1 MSQCNQNE
9 TSRRF
14 KILGKILGKTLD
26 SALLILLMA
35 NAGCKLVDGQDP
47 GNDSIILNSMA
58 VSAVCGTEAVVA
70 ESYSCNPEVSIS
82 EEVDFTQLTW
92 ELTAEHTCSWLQINP
107 TTGQLFGVP
116 PRDQIGSCVMAIRVI
131 TIEEPSSDFV
141 QPLTILGPRIS
152 FIDKNCPL
160 TVPVDAA
167 YQCDIEATSPLVDAQ
182 FTYNLAADNTCS
194 WAVINPSTGAVSGTP
209 SLGSVGS
216 CRLSVVAD
224 IDTIATAVSRITV
237 TVPAVAVSV
246 SQSCGLNA
254 DAGTMYSCAPKAS
267 AAIASPQFTWSLS
280 PTNTCAW
287 ASIAPAT
294 GVISGTPLI
303 HSTGPCRLDFMAKLV
318 NGSFGQSSV
327 TVTVA
332 PMGYTQ
338 NQLMDLNSDSNEKTG
353 RSVAIDG
360 NFAVIGSPNDDG
372 GAGSVSVYRFD
383 GANWRKNAV
392 FASPDPKLVK
402 SFGYAVSISG
412 NSILVG
418 APDSSV
424 SQFKE
429 GAIVAYDW
437 NGSSWAQ
444 TQIMT
449 PSSPAVRSQMHFGAS
464 LDIDGAQALVATSH
478 FNVDAAYVLN
488 KVNSKWTVGTSLT
501 FTAVNS
507 ANGPSRVKV
516 ALHGAVAV
524 VSDTHGSATQNGE
537 VRAFKKVNGIWNSD
551 GILAAT
557 SSGTFGVNVDTF
569 NGKILIGAPG
579 ERSSAGTAYL
589 FEPGQTAWIQTKA
602 FRAVDESAGQSCG
615 TGVSLNAS
623 QAVIGCAATSKL
635 GSVYVYSLQATTWNL
650 SSKFIP
656 TNGQTGDLFGNAVG
670 VSGRH
675 VLVGADQFDGSGTP
689 NSGTAYIFSAK

>member
-9 TSRRF
+9 TSRTF
-14 KILGKILGKTLD
+14 KILGKILD

-58 VSAVCGTEAVVA
+58 VSAVCSTEAVVA

-107 TTGQLFGVP
+107 TTGQLFGVA
-116 PRDQIGSCVMAIRVI
+116 PRDQIGSCVMALRVV

-160 TVPVDAA
+160 TVPVDST

-182 FTYNLAADNTCS
+182 FTYNLAPATTCS
-194 WAVINPSTGAVSGTP
+194 WAVINPSTGAISGTP
-209 SLGSVGS
+209 VLGSVGS
-216 CRLSVVAD
+216 CRLSVVAE
-224 IDTIATAVSRITV
+224 IDSIASAVSQFTV

-246 SQSCGLNA
+246 SHSCGLNVS
-254 DAGTMYSCAPKAS
+254 AGATYSCAPKAS
-267 AAIASPQFTWSLS
+267 APIASPQFTWSLS
-280 PTNTCAW
+280 PTNTCVW

-294 GVISGTPLI
+294 GVVSGTPVV
-303 HSTGPCRLDFMAKLV
+303 HSTGPCRLDFMARLP

-327 TVTVA
+327 TVTVS

-338 NQLMDLNSDSNEKTG
+338 NQLMDLNADSNERTG

-360 NFAVIGSPNDDG
+360 NFAVIGSPSDDG
-372 GAGSVSVYRFD
+372 GAGSVSVYQFD
-383 GANWRKNAV
+383 GASWRKNAV
-392 FASPDPKLVK
+392 FASPDPKLIK
-402 SFGYAVSISG
+402 SFGYTVAISG

-429 GAIVAYDW
+429 GAVVAYDW
-437 NGSSWAQ
+437 TGSSWTQ
-444 TQIMT
+444 TQIIT
-449 PSSPAVRSQMHFGAS
+449 PSSPTNRSQMHFGANI
-464 LDIDGAQALVATSH
+464 DIDGTQALVASSH
-478 FNVDAAYVLN
+478 FNTDAAYILN
-488 KVNSKWTVGTSLT
+488 KVSSRWTVGASLT
-501 FTAVNS
+501 FAAVNS
-507 ANGPSRVKV
+507 ANGPDRVKV
-516 ALHGAVAV
+516 ALHGSVAI
-524 VSDTHGSATQNGE
+524 VSDTHGSVNQNGE
-537 VRAFKKVNGIWNSD
+537 VRVFKKVNGTWNPD
-551 GILAAT
+551 GILAST
-557 SSGTFGVNVDTF
+557 SSGTFGASVDTF
-569 NGKILIGAPG
+569 NGKILIGTPG

-589 FEPGQTAWIQTKA
+589 YESGQNAWIQTKA
-602 FRAVDESAGQSCG
+602 FRAIDESADQRCG

-635 GSVYVYSLQATTWNL
+635 GSVYVYSLQASAWNL

-656 TNGQTGDLFGNAVG
+656 TNAQTADLFGNTVG
-670 VSGRH
+670 ISGRH
-675 VLVGADQFDGSGTP
+675 ILIGAEQFDGFNTS